1 MLAGL
6 AARLASIIIGYAF
19 GLIQTSYILGR
30 LNGIDIRE
38 HGSGNAGTTNALR
51 ILGKK
56 AGIIT
61 FFVDLGKG
69 AAATLLVRAIMM
81 NFYPDGVNLFVA
93 YAMLG
98 AALGHN
104 FPFYLGFKGGK
115 GIAVTGGCV
124 IGFLNPWFFLIGLC
138 VFFGLVIL
146 TRYVSLSSII
156 LMLYLIVYYT
166 VFSLKGSFG
175 FDNSHNMLIES
186 IIVIIFISCMGI
198 FRHRENI
205 KRLINHEERKLGE
218 KKKEDI

>member
-1 MLAGL
+1 MLAKV
-6 AARLASIIIGYAF
+6 AARLVSLVIGYAF

-124 IGFLNPWFFLIGLC
+124 IGFLNPRFFLIGLAL
-138 VFFGLVIL
+138 FFGLVLI
-146 TRYVSLSSII
+146 TRYVSLSSIC
-156 LMLYLIVYYT
+156 LMLYVIVYYT
-166 VFSLKGSFG
+166 VFTLMGEFG
-175 FDNSHNMLIES
+175 FDDSHNMMIES
-186 IIVIIFISCMGI
+186 ICVIIFISGMGI
-198 FRHRENI
+198 IRHRENI
-205 KRLINHEERKLGE
+205 KRLIHHEERRLGE
-218 KKKEDI
+218 KKTEK

>member
-6 AARLASIIIGYAF
+6 IARLASLIIGYAF

-30 LNGIDIRE
+30 FNGIDIRE
-38 HGSGNAGTTNALR
+38 YGSGNAGTTNALR

-81 NFYPDGVNLFVA
+81 NFYPDSVNLFVA

-124 IGFLNPWFFLIGLC
+124 IGFLNPVFFLIGFVL
-138 VFFGLVIL
+138 FFGLVIL
-146 TRYVSLSSII
+146 TRYVSVGSIC
-156 LMLYLIVYYT
+156 LMFYIIAYYT
-166 VFSLKGSFG
+166 IFALKGDFK
-175 FDNSHNMLIES
+175 FENSHGMMIES
-186 IIVIIFISCMGI
+186 IIVIIIISCMGI
-198 FRHRENI
+198 YRHKENI
-205 KRLINHEERKLGE
+205 KRLIHHEERKLGE
-218 KKKEDI
+218 KKGA

>member
-1 MLAGL
+1 MLAKL
-6 AARLASIIIGYAF
+6 AARLISIVIGYAF
-19 GLIQTSYILGR
+19 GMIQTSYILGR
-30 LNGIDIRE
+30 IKGIDIRE
-38 HGSGNAGTTNALR
+38 YGSGNAGTTNALR

-104 FPFYLGFKGGK
+104 FPFYLHFKGGK

-124 IGFLNPWFFLIGLC
+124 IGFLNPRFFLIGLAL
-138 VFFGLVIL
+138 FFGLVLL
-146 TRYVSLSSII
+146 TRYVSLGSIC
-156 LMLYLIVYYT
+156 LMLYVIVYYT
-166 VFSLKGSFG
+166 IFTLMGEFG
-175 FDNSHNMLIES
+175 FENSQSMMIES
-186 IIVIIFISCMGI
+186 ICVIIFISGMGI
-198 FRHRENI
+198 IRHRENI
-205 KRLINHEERKLGE
+205 KRLIHHEERKLGE
-218 KKKEDI
+218 KKDK

>member
-1 MLAGL
+1 MLAKL
-6 AARLASIIIGYAF
+6 AARLVSVIIGYLF
-19 GLIQTSYILGR
+19 GMIQTSYILGR
-30 LNGIDIRE
+30 IKGIDIRE

-124 IGFLNPWFFLIGLC
+124 IGFLNPRFFLIGLAL
-138 VFFGLVIL
+138 FFGLVII
-146 TRYVSLSSII
+146 TRYVSLSSIC
-156 LMLYLIVYYT
+156 LMFYVIVYYT
-166 VFSLKGSFG
+166 IFTLMGEFG
-175 FDNSHNMLIES
+175 FENSKSMMIES
-186 IIVIIFISCMGI
+186 ICVIIFISGMGI
-198 FRHRENI
+198 IRHRENI
-205 KRLINHEERKLGE
+205 KRLIHHEERKLGE
-218 KKKEDI
+218 KKDK